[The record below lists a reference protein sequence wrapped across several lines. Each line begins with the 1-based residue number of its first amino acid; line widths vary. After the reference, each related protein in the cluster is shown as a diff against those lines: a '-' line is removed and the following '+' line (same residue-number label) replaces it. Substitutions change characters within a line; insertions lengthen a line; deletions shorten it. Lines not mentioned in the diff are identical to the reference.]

1 MSNCLEGEVRCNL
14 VFVEFRFAIMTNR
27 TPKLFGALILASVLA
42 GCSSKHAGG
51 TVKGTVTLD
60 GQPLVAGQILF
71 VAVDQASP
79 SAEATITA
87 GQFEALVPPGEKR
100 VEIRAPK
107 VTGKKK
113 MYDTPDSPTVDVTVE
128 LLPAKYNVNSELK
141 MTVDGS
147 AQEQKFDLLSK

>member
-1 MSNCLEGEVRCNL
+1 MLCRTSKLL
-14 VFVEFRFAIMTNR
+14 SASFVI
-27 TPKLFGALILASVLA
+27 ALLA
-42 GCSSKHAGG
+42 GCSSKPAGG

-60 GQPLVAGQILF
+60 GQPLASGQILF
-71 VAVDQASP
+71 VAVDQSSP
-79 SAEATITA
+79 SAEAAITA
-87 GQFEALVPPGEKR
+87 GAFEALVPPGEKR

-113 MYDTPDSPTVDVTVE
+113 MYDTPDSPTVDTVVE

-147 AQEQKFDLLSK
+147 TQEQKFDLLSK

>member
-1 MSNCLEGEVRCNL
+1 
-14 VFVEFRFAIMTNR
+14 MTGCM
-27 TPKLFGALILASVLA
+27 TKSLGAFLLAAALA
-42 GCSSKHAGG
+42 GCSSKPAGG

-60 GQPLVAGQILF
+60 GQPLTAGQILF
-71 VAVDQASP
+71 IAVDQATP
-79 SAEATITA
+79 SAEGTITS

-113 MYDTPDSPTVDVTVE
+113 MYDTPDSPTVDVIAE

-141 MTVDGS
+141 LTVDGS
-147 AQEQKFDLLSK
+147 VQEQKFDLQSK